1 MTIGKG
7 LDASVT
13 IHMILRDLDIDL
25 KKADSNAKRIIILNR
40 YSKYFPSLEK
50 VQERIRA
57 LRSKYEEVV

>member
-1 MTIGKG
+1 MTIGKR

>member
-1 MTIGKG
+1 MTIEKG
-7 LDASVT
+7 LDVSVT

>member
-25 KKADSNAKRIIILNR
+25 KKADSNAKRIIILNH